1 MNYVDQINNQIK
13 DNINDIGLE
22 ILKIIKKIPGVK
34 VPEIVVKLQEKNL
47 LVSADKVRNELKRN
61 LTNYVEY
68 IGSNK
73 TGGYFLR
80 K

>member
-1 MNYVDQINNQIK
+1 MNYVDQINDQIK

-73 TGGYFLR
+73 TCVYFLR

>member
-1 MNYVDQINNQIK
+1 MNYVDQINDQIK

-47 LVSADKVRNELKRN
+47 LVSADKVRNELKIN

-68 IGSNK
+68 IGSNN